1 MHSGRWWERL
11 SAAGHRIHYEIFE
24 RDLHT
29 APPLVIAAALPP
41 RIGVQVWRGIWSHG
55 LPMRAAALTYI
66 TLVSLVP
73 TLAVGFAMFKAFGG
87 LDQAKAVL
95 LPRLLEY
102 IAVGSQAMVQSGI
115 EEVLTN
121 LHGGALG
128 GVATI
133 VLLASVVFLL
143 SGMEDAFN
151 HIWEVTRPRS
161 WMWRIA
167 IFWTLVTVTPTL
179 LALGLTLPATVARL
193 APIAFD
199 PAELGALGVLV
210 SLVLPLVLIWLGFA
224 LLYFFA
230 PNARV
235 SPNAAAVG
243 AVIGGTLW
251 WAAFHA
257 YADFSGMAVAYS
269 KVYGSL
275 GTVFV
280 FLFWLFLTWVIVL
293 GGAEVAAAVQYVPWT
308 PTAEPREVSQAT
320 RELLALRVMAAVAR
334 RFRDGGP
341 PPTVEDLR
349 AEVHAPGLLTTD
361 AVHQLVATDLLAE
374 VGFSGRLVPLR
385 DPARTS
391 PADVLHALRHR
402 GVEAIWDAEDPTTQ
416 ALERWQRDAD
426 DAAAAVTG
434 PISVLDLAAART

>member
-1 MHSGRWWERL
+1 MHPGRWWERFE
-11 SAAGHRIHYEIFE
+11 AAGRRLRHAIYE
-24 RDLHT
+24 RDLST
-29 APPLVIAAALPP
+29 APLLVLVTALPL
-41 RIGVQVWRGIWSHG
+41 RITVQVWRGIWSHG
-55 LPMRAAALTYI
+55 LLMRAAALTYV

-73 TLAVGFAMFKAFGG
+73 TVAVGFAMFKAFGG

-95 LPRLLEY
+95 LPKLLDY
-102 IAVGSQAMVQSGI
+102 IAVGSQAMVEAGI
-115 EEVLTN
+115 EEVLAN

-143 SGMEDAFN
+143 SGMEDTFN

-167 IFWTLVTVTPTL
+167 VFWTLVTVTPTL
-179 LALGLTLPATVARL
+179 VTLGLTLPATVARL
-193 APIAFD
+193 TPIAVD
-199 PAELGALGVLV
+199 PTELGALGVMV

-235 SPNAAAVG
+235 SPNAAVVG
-243 AVIGGTLW
+243 AVVGGTLW
-251 WAAFHA
+251 WLAFHA

-275 GTVFV
+275 GAFFV
-280 FLFWLFLTWVIVL
+280 FLFWLFLTWIIVL
-293 GGAEVAAAVQYVPWT
+293 GGAEVAAAVQHVSWT
-308 PTAEPREVSQAT
+308 PSAEPRDVSQAT

-334 RFRDGGP
+334 RFRDGAR
-341 PPTVEDLR
+341 PPTVDELR
-349 AEVHAPGLLTTD
+349 AEIHAPGLLTTD
-361 AVHQLVATDLLAE
+361 AVQQLVTADLLAE
-374 VGFSGRLVPLR
+374 IGDDDRLVPLR

-391 PADVLHALRHR
+391 PGDVLHALRHL
-402 GVEAIWDAEDPTTQ
+402 GVEAIWDAEDPTTR
-416 ALERWQRDAD
+416 ALERWQRSAD
-426 DAAAAVTG
+426 DAAAAATG
-434 PISVLDLAAART
+434 PVSVLDLAAVRS